1 MLHGGDPML
10 MLTGHARWAKDSSF
24 TPDLDTIQVPR
35 EHQPTETAWD
45 KRRTWNKIRK
55 LTSLGKMIR
64 LLSNGLK
71 TKTNPQKTHWFL
83 KVRGNGKLSGDSLPF
98 WEQFSSNQTKTG
110 GRGLMLCFP
119 PPKYIYFLNF
129 PIAPGL
135 YIFQNIKREQTR
147 STQYAFVG
155 QFTDVKMPMFK

>member
-1 MLHGGDPML
+1 MESSQETPSLFGSNSLQIKPRLCVCVCGG
-10 MLTGHARWAKDSSF
+10 
-24 TPDLDTIQVPR
+24 
-35 EHQPTETAWD
+35 
-45 KRRTWNKIRK
+45 
-55 LTSLGKMIR
+55 
-64 LLSNGLK
+64 
-71 TKTNPQKTHWFL
+71 
-83 KVRGNGKLSGDSLPF
+83 
-98 WEQFSSNQTKTG
+98 
-110 GRGLMLCFP
+110 GLMLCFP

>member
-1 MLHGGDPML
+1 
-10 MLTGHARWAKDSSF
+10 
-24 TPDLDTIQVPR
+24 
-35 EHQPTETAWD
+35 
-45 KRRTWNKIRK
+45 
-55 LTSLGKMIR
+55 
-64 LLSNGLK
+64 
-71 TKTNPQKTHWFL
+71 
-83 KVRGNGKLSGDSLPF
+83 
-98 WEQFSSNQTKTG
+98 
-110 GRGLMLCFP
+110 MLCFP